1 MLTSRNILKPA
12 IIMLAV
18 VFAFG
23 FTSSALGA
31 LKVDFK
37 QSANKDGGYLPG
49 DIHWIGSILQQQN
62 SVYYEGMSTLQ
73 RIVFVEIPKTQGH
86 VHTLTL
92 SHEATKGGIHAYDF
106 LTSWPQ
112 GVQAGGEIGGPTMFV
127 NVNECGP
134 EIGPPA
140 NLGAICAA
148 LHASGFTAT
157 PSAPDAMGTV
167 GGDNVATRVA
177 AYEAH
182 LGDRTI
188 KLYGNTAISA
198 ASIAFD
204 GYTGST
210 DNQYANY
217 TLTWT
222 SSSDSIVIEM
232 AGHLAAGTDPVL
244 QPGVGYGAGRGS
256 SSVSGGPYHF
266 KLSYLDGSSLGS
278 QDNQIKGAD
287 ILLPPP
293 VCDVT
298 PASAEVCVGGS
309 ATFTDNTAGG
319 TPPYTYCWQLN
330 SAGPCLSTTATLT
343 ISNATLANAGTY
355 RVIVTDAADLA
366 DTCYATLVVNSPPV
380 LSATGD
386 ELTCDSLNASTDLS
400 STPST
405 GITIVWSGAGLVSG
419 GNTLHARWSQPGI
432 KKAVVT
438 IDATGCKDSTT
449 AEVTQNITKPILSA
463 TGDELTC
470 DSTNASTTVS
480 SDPSVGIT
488 IVWNGTG
495 LVSGQGTTHARWSEP
510 GTKKAVVA
518 ITATGCKDSCAVEVF
533 PDTVKPICSVSPA
546 DTTICAGDSAK
557 FCVNPSEGKPPYIY
571 SWEGPNG
578 YTSSDSCITVSD
590 SGTYSVILKGANGC
604 ADTCQAILRHEPCGE
619 EHCGLTQGA
628 YGNYG
633 GKYFGK
639 GTLELIEFLI
649 DGTPLVVGKPGRSI
663 TIPLAAAECIIARLP
678 GSGTPARLPAT
689 IGDDT
694 LSWSSCQTSPPLDTT
709 KGTPQDRYGRFKN
722 VLLAQTI
729 TLSLNVR
736 LSCDVGSFD
745 LCNEIETREAF
756 YGPDGA
762 PCTDDDIVNPDT
774 TAPVETN
781 LIPQSV
787 LTALSILH
795 LSPDVDGLLE
805 LANRALAYG
814 VDSTGGATLSQ
825 INMAVDAINEAF
837 DECRFVTYCGA
848 VRPIIT
854 LSKGAQSSAS
864 VPTEFTV
871 SQNYPN
877 PFNPVCMIAYALPT
891 DCQVRLDIYNILG
904 QKVRVLVDEYQSAG
918 YKSVT
923 WDGKD
928 DHGQELASGVY
939 FYRLEAGNFT
949 QARKMVLMK

>member
-1 MLTSRNILKPA
+1 LHARWSQPGIKK
-12 IIMLAV
+12 AV
-18 VFAFG
+18 VTIDATG
-23 FTSSALGA
+23 C
-31 LKVDFK
+31 
-37 QSANKDGGYLPG
+37 KD
-49 DIHWIGSILQQQN
+49 
-62 SVYYEGMSTLQ
+62 
-73 RIVFVEIPKTQGH
+73 
-86 VHTLTL
+86 
-92 SHEATKGGIHAYDF
+92 
-106 LTSWPQ
+106 
-112 GVQAGGEIGGPTMFV
+112 
-127 NVNECGP
+127 
-134 EIGPPA
+134 
-140 NLGAICAA
+140 
-148 LHASGFTAT
+148 
-157 PSAPDAMGTV
+157 
-167 GGDNVATRVA
+167 
-177 AYEAH
+177 
-182 LGDRTI
+182 
-188 KLYGNTAISA
+188 
-198 ASIAFD
+198 
-204 GYTGST
+204 
-210 DNQYANY
+210 
-217 TLTWT
+217 
-222 SSSDSIVIEM
+222 
-232 AGHLAAGTDPVL
+232 
-244 QPGVGYGAGRGS
+244 
-256 SSVSGGPYHF
+256 
-266 KLSYLDGSSLGS
+266 
-278 QDNQIKGAD
+278 
-287 ILLPPP
+287 
-293 VCDVT
+293 
-298 PASAEVCVGGS
+298 
-309 ATFTDNTAGG
+309 
-319 TPPYTYCWQLN
+319 
-330 SAGPCLSTTATLT
+330 STTAE
-343 ISNATLANAGTY
+343 
-355 RVIVTDAADLA
+355 VTQNI
-366 DTCYATLVVNSPPV
+366 TKPI

-449 AEVTQNITKPILSA
+449 AEVTQNITKPILTCTTDTLS
-463 TGDELTC
+463 C